1 MFSQSAVF
9 DDVNQH
15 AHSLQNWPQ
24 EYNQLSSGKFE
35 GFLEDIQLDSVR
47 VFRERMKQSVVQNTH
62 TPTGKISLMIPHRV
76 DASDTSDQARQIMS
90 DGVTLLPYES
100 DFAFVGPAELDYSV
114 IAINQQRLSDLLS
127 HETYTRLIG
136 FKKSH
141 GVKTDTA
148 TLTRLRNHLVLLI
161 EQLKSITDDPALSEI
176 QIQQRLK
183 AAEDHIILI
192 ALTLY
197 EATENGIGQPKRLGN
212 QHNYIVQRCHDY
224 VTSSEGSCASVVDI
238 CESLHIPHRTLN
250 YSFHKATGTSPMQYL
265 RAVKLNAARRE
276 LLQTGLSITDI
287 AANYGFFHMGY
298 FSQEYRRLF
307 GETPS
312 MTRKLYA

>member
-24 EYNQLSSGKFE
+24 EYAQLSSGKFE

-62 TPTGKISLMIPHRV
+62 TPTGKISLMIPHNM
-76 DASDTSDQARQIMS
+76 DASDTSDQARQIMA

-114 IAINQQRLSDLLS
+114 IAVDQQRLSQLLS
-127 HETYTRLIG
+127 PETYSRLIG
-136 FKKSH
+136 FNKSH
-141 GVKTDTA
+141 GVKTDSA
-148 TLTRLRNHLVLLI
+148 TLTRLRHHLAALLQ
-161 EQLKSITDDPALSEI
+161 QLTSIPEDPALSES
-176 QIQQRLK
+176 QIQQQLK
-183 AAEDHIILI
+183 AIEDKIILMVLVI
-192 ALTLY
+192 YDAKET
-197 EATENGIGQPKRLGN
+197 GISHPKRLGN
-212 QHNYIVQRCHDY
+212 QHNSIVQRCHDY

-276 LLQTGLSITDI
+276 LLQTAFSITDI

>member
-47 VFRERMKQSVVQNTH
+47 VFRERMKQKVVQNTH
-62 TPTGKISLMIPHRV
+62 TPPGKISLMIPHHM
-76 DASDTSDQARQIMS
+76 DASDTSDQARQIMA

-100 DFAFVGPAELDYSV
+100 DFVFVGPAELDYSV
-114 IAINQQRLSDLLS
+114 IAVDQQRLSQLLS
-127 HETYTRLIG
+127 PETYSRLIG
-136 FKKSH
+136 FSKSH
-141 GVKTDTA
+141 GVKTDPG
-148 TLTRLRNHLVLLI
+148 TLTRLRHHLALLLQ
-161 EQLKSITDDPALSEI
+161 QLTSIPEDPALSEP
-176 QIQQRLK
+176 QIQQQLK
-183 AAEDHIILI
+183 AIEDQIILMV
-192 ALTLY
+192 LTIY
-197 EATENGIGQPKRLGN
+197 DANESGISHPKRLGN
-212 QHNYIVQRCHDY
+212 QHNYIVHCCHDY

>member
-9 DDVNQH
+9 DDVYQH

-24 EYNQLSSGKFE
+24 EYDQLSSGKFE
-35 GFLEDIQLDSVR
+35 GFLEDIQMDAVR
-47 VFRERMKQSVVQNTH
+47 VFRERMKQSVVQDTH
-62 TPTGKISLMIPHRV
+62 TPMGKISMMIPHHV
-76 DASDTSDQARQIMS
+76 EPSDASEQARQIMS
-90 DGVTLLPYES
+90 AGVTLLPYES
-100 DFAFVGPAELDYSV
+100 DFSFVGPEELDYS
-114 IAINQQRLSDLLS
+114 IISIDHERLAELLS

-136 FKKSH
+136 FKKSY
-141 GVKTDTA
+141 GIKTA
-148 TLTRLRNHLVLLI
+148 PAFLVNLRQQLTELI
-161 EQLKSITDDPALSEI
+161 ESLKTV
-176 QIQQRLK
+176 QQTASNAELILK
-183 AAEDHIILI
+183 ATEDKLI
-192 ALTLY
+192 QLALTIY
-197 EATENGIGQPKRLGN
+197 EADDKGNSQLKRLGN

-224 VTSSEGSCASVVDI
+224 VASSEGSCASIVDI
-238 CESLHIPHRTLN
+238 CKALSIPHRTLN

-276 LLQTGLSITDI
+276 LTKSYLPVTDI

-312 MTRKLYA
+312 MTRKRYAERV

>member
-24 EYNQLSSGKFE
+24 EYTQLSSGRFE

-47 VFRERMKQSVVQNTH
+47 VFRERMKQKVVQNTH
-62 TPTGKISLMIPHRV
+62 TPTGKISLMIPHHMN
-76 DASDTSDQARQIMS
+76 ASDTSDQARQIMA

-114 IAINQQRLSDLLS
+114 IAVDQQRLSQLLS
-127 HETYTRLIG
+127 PETYSRLIG
-136 FKKSH
+136 FNKSH
-141 GVKTDTA
+141 GVKTDPC
-148 TLTRLRNHLVLLI
+148 TLTRLRHHLAFFLQ
-161 EQLKSITDDPALSEI
+161 QLSSISENPALSEY
-176 QIQQRLK
+176 QIQQQIK
-183 AAEDHIILI
+183 AIEEQIILMVLAI
-192 ALTLY
+192 YDTK
-197 EATENGIGQPKRLGN
+197 ETGISHPKRLGN

>member
-1 MFSQSAVF
+1 
-9 DDVNQH
+9 
-15 AHSLQNWPQ
+15 
-24 EYNQLSSGKFE
+24 
-35 GFLEDIQLDSVR
+35 
-47 VFRERMKQSVVQNTH
+47 MKQSVVQNTH
-62 TPTGKISLMIPHRV
+62 TPTGKISLMIPHHM
-76 DASDTSDQARQIMS
+76 DASDTSDQARQIMA

-114 IAINQQRLSDLLS
+114 IAVDQQRLSQLLS
-127 HETYTRLIG
+127 PETYSRLIG
-136 FKKSH
+136 FNKSH
-141 GVKTDTA
+141 GVKTDSA
-148 TLTRLRNHLVLLI
+148 TLTRLRHHLAAMLQ
-161 EQLKSITDDPALSEI
+161 QLTSIPEDPALSES
-176 QIQQRLK
+176 QIQQQLK
-183 AAEDHIILI
+183 AIEDQIILMVLVI
-192 ALTLY
+192 YDAKET
-197 EATENGIGQPKRLGN
+197 GISHPKRLGN
-212 QHNYIVQRCHDY
+212 QHNSIVQRCHDY

-276 LLQTGLSITDI
+276 LLQTAFSITDI

>member
-1 MFSQSAVF
+1 MLSQSAVF

-24 EYNQLSSGKFE
+24 EYAQLSSGKFE

-62 TPTGKISLMIPHRV
+62 TPTGKISLMIPHHMDV
-76 DASDTSDQARQIMS
+76 SDTSEQARQIMA

-100 DFAFVGPAELDYSV
+100 DFAFVGPAELDYS
-114 IAINQQRLSDLLS
+114 IISIDDERLQNLLS
-127 HETYTRLIG
+127 PETYLRLIG

-141 GVKTDTA
+141 GVKTDSV
-148 TLTRLRNHLVLLI
+148 TLTKLRHHLALLVG
-161 EQLKSITDDPALSEI
+161 QLTANESALSAT
-176 QIQQRLK
+176 QNQQRLK
-183 AAEDHIILI
+183 AVEDHIILI

-197 EATENGIGQPKRLGN
+197 EPDETGISQPKRLGN

-250 YSFHKATGTSPMQYL
+250 YSFHKTTGTSPMQYL

-276 LLQTGLSITDI
+276 LLQSGFSITDI

>member
-9 DDVNQH
+9 DDVYQH

-24 EYNQLSSGKFE
+24 EYDQISAGRFE

-47 VFRERMKQSVVQNTH
+47 VFRERMKQSVVQDTH
-62 TPTGKISLMIPHRV
+62 TPQGKISMMIPHHV
-76 DASDTSDQARQIMS
+76 EASDASEQARQIMAS
-90 DGVTLLPYES
+90 GITLLPYES
-100 DFAFVGPAELDYSV
+100 DFSFVGPAELDYS
-114 IAINQQRLSDLLS
+114 IISIDHQRLRELLS

-136 FKKSH
+136 FKKSY
-141 GVKTDTA
+141 GIKTAPAFLVNLRQQLTVLMEDLKTVEVTA
-148 TLTRLRNHLVLLI
+148 DNAELISKATEDKLV
-161 EQLKSITDDPALSEI
+161 QL
-176 QIQQRLK
+176 
-183 AAEDHIILI
+183 
-192 ALTLY
+192 ALTIY
-197 EATENGIGQPKRLGN
+197 EADDKDSRLKRLGN

-224 VTSSEGSCASVVDI
+224 VASSEGSCASIVDI
-238 CESLHIPHRTLN
+238 CKALSIPHRTLN

-276 LLQTGLSITDI
+276 LTKSHLPVTDV

-312 MTRKLYA
+312 MTRKRYADRV